1 MDTQKLNVNMLIEQ
15 PNKKPEWNA
24 MPTHCLTPDHIQE
37 RYKSLLYHHVNNALT
52 EQLDEIA
59 QERAKEVVK
68 ELLQNERLAT

>member
-1 MDTQKLNVNMLIEQ
+1 MDTQNLNVNMLIEQ

-24 MPTHCLTPDHIQE
+24 MPTHCLTPGHIHE

-52 EQLDEIA
+52 EQLDKIA

-68 ELLQNERLAT
+68 ELLQKERLAT

>member
-1 MDTQKLNVNMLIEQ
+1 METQNLNVLIET
-15 PNKKPEWNA
+15 PNNDPPKWNA